1 MAEGVETFR
10 VQPGQLIGKDGLV
23 RMLGG
28 WVQPPGMDNA
38 AATSSV
44 YLKPGEAQAFLKTQG
59 DLGAQWLVHLASLK
73 ADVLDSETGLV
84 GLKNGPR
91 GLVLAPPFPVPEN
104 RIGEP
109 WDHQPLLT
117 LLDADHTIGV
127 VLLRLGRFS
136 AAVFQGRKLL
146 SSKTDS
152 RYVKGRHS
160 AGGTSQKRFSRIR
173 EGQIQSIYGS
183 ACRAMEAQLT
193 PFVGALDYIVL
204 GGESSTLN
212 GFLKSCPF
220 LQRHRKILQ
229 GRRLNVRDP
238 KRDTLEKAGEMLW
251 DSRVW
256 PLDW

>member
-23 RMLGG
+23 RMLAG
-28 WVQPPGMDNA
+28 WTQPPGTDDGA
-38 AATSSV
+38 STSSV
-44 YLKPGEAQAFLKTQG
+44 YLKPGEAQAFLKG
-59 DLGAQWLVHLASLK
+59 EGELGAQWMVHLASLK
-73 ADVLDSETGLV
+73 DGVLESETGLV
-84 GLKNGPR
+84 GLRNGPQS
-91 GLVLAPPFPVPEN
+91 LALAPPFPVPEN

-109 WDHQPLLT
+109 WDQQPLLT
-117 LLDADHTIGV
+117 LLDADHTTGV

-152 RYVKGRHS
+152 RYVKGRHA
-160 AGGTSQKRFSRIR
+160 AGGTSQKRYSRIR

-183 ACRAMEAQLT
+183 ACRAMEAQFT
-193 PFVGALDYIVL
+193 PYVGALDYIVL
-204 GGESSTLN
+204 GGERSTLN

-238 KRDTLEKAGEMLW
+238 KRDTLEKVGEMLW